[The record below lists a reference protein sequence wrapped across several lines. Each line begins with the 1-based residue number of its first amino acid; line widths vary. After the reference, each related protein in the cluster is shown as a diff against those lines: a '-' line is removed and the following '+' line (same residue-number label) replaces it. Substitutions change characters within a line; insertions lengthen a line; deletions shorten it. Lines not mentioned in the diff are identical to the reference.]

1 LKCKQREPVV
11 AAATLAGEFIS
22 AEGIVFGG
30 SKEVCAASLL
40 ERKAQIADLEKEE
53 AALSN
58 QRDLS
63 SAKRDEAESTLE
75 IASQLQREF
84 NETGRKIDN
93 LQSERTAL
101 ERQVAAADERIAQL
115 ESELQTGRDQ
125 FAKEETDLA
134 AFEAAEQQTRFRAEE
149 LTEKINQLRLVIAT
163 ERQRHESLI
172 AQREPM
178 TARDAELSELI
189 AVRQADVAT
198 YEKKLDAQGEESREA
213 QRVIETQT
221 ARRGEAAANA
231 RKIAAQR
238 ITQLAAISDHE
249 GELRRLR
256 DSLGELQE
264 GRAQRQVGE
273 S

>member
-1 LKCKQREPVV
+1 EPLVRRLLRNVVIFSRLEEGLKCKQREPVV

-134 AFEAAEQQTRFRAEE
+134 AFEA
-149 LTEKINQLRLVIAT
+149 
-163 ERQRHESLI
+163 
-172 AQREPM
+172 
-178 TARDAELSELI
+178 
-189 AVRQADVAT
+189 
-198 YEKKLDAQGEESREA
+198 
-213 QRVIETQT
+213 
-221 ARRGEAAANA
+221 
-231 RKIAAQR
+231 
-238 ITQLAAISDHE
+238 
-249 GELRRLR
+249 
-256 DSLGELQE
+256 
-264 GRAQRQVGE
+264 
-273 S
+273 